1 MKMKN
6 HSPNIIQQIVKDQL
20 AAHEKTIKDLINSN
34 MKATNERLDKIA
46 TEMGELSK
54 SLEFTQSQI
63 DEELEN
69 VKKTSSN

>member
-1 MKMKN
+1 MKN

-20 AAHEKTIKDLINSN
+20 VAHEKTIKDLINSN